1 MRMCMGM
8 IRIYFNFWR
17 IKLTRQCLWI
27 QGYSEWIASSRNR
40 GLWFW
45 EDSKIVRAHF
55 PLALRCNKP
64 FSVSDRVYSRLPS
77 DWTWIVNRSTVAL
90 KSQNKYKFLKG
101 IPWIHHFF
109 FMAISYSFIMHHSL
123 YMHFPIKSET
133 KSTLFTRH

>member
-1 MRMCMGM
+1 MGM

-40 GLWFW
+40 KLWFW
-45 EDSKIVRAHF
+45 EDSKMVRAHF
-55 PLALRCNKP
+55 LLALRGNKP
-64 FSVSDRVYSRLPS
+64 FSVSDGVFSRLPS
-77 DWTWIVNRSTVAL
+77 DWTALSDMNRSIAAL

-109 FMAISYSFIMHHSL
+109 FMAISYSSQCITVCTCTFHKVRDQI
-123 YMHFPIKSET
+123 HFSY
-133 KSTLFTRH
+133 